1 VNIVIAT
8 GSSGGHLL
16 PAISFAKVFENQ
28 TRSRISFLL
37 SQPKSWEVPHE
48 LKPYDIFWVGSFPLP
63 RRIDLSLLAF
73 PFRLIANSIRIF
85 KWIHQQKPDC
95 VVGFGSFVSV
105 PALLSAKLLGIPTL
119 LHEQNFS
126 FGKANKL
133 ISPLVD
139 QVATSFPPRASET
152 NGRVVLTGNLLRKSV
167 IEKARES
174 SYVSLQ
180 EGDKLNILVVGGSQ
194 GSFFINSHFR
204 QALEELTTDELGKIR
219 VRHITGRAHHLEVAE
234 QYRKLPEVLEAE
246 VVPFDAHIEESY
258 GWSHWVIARSGAGV
272 LFELMALERPSLLIP
287 YPGAESHQVEN
298 ARYFESK
305 GACWD
310 MEESEVSVAVL
321 HKKISSLIVDPSPL
335 MQLTKQARKCKILD
349 GAERL
354 SQVAQK
360 IMRPNEN

>member
-1 VNIVIAT
+1 VNILIAT

-37 SQPKSWEVPHE
+37 SQPRSWEVPHE

-139 QVATSFPPRASET
+139 QVAMSFPPRTAQTNWSASP
-152 NGRVVLTGNLLRKSV
+152 K
-167 IEKARES
+167 
-174 SYVSLQ
+174 
-180 EGDKLNILVVGGSQ
+180 
-194 GSFFINSHFR
+194 
-204 QALEELTTDELGKIR
+204 
-219 VRHITGRAHHLEVAE
+219 
-234 QYRKLPEVLEAE
+234 EVLR
-246 VVPFDAHIEESY
+246 S
-258 GWSHWVIARSGAGV
+258 WS
-272 LFELMALERPSLLIP
+272 
-287 YPGAESHQVEN
+287 
-298 ARYFESK
+298 
-305 GACWD
+305 
-310 MEESEVSVAVL
+310 
-321 HKKISSLIVDPSPL
+321 
-335 MQLTKQARKCKILD
+335 KCFVREKRC
-349 GAERL
+349 G
-354 SQVAQK
+354 
-360 IMRPNEN
+360 

>member
-1 VNIVIAT
+1 MHIVIAT

-16 PAISFAKVFENQ
+16 PAISFAKVFENE

-37 SQPKSWEVPHE
+37 SQPRSWEVPSE
-48 LKPYDIFWVGSFPLP
+48 LTPYDIFWVGSFPLP
-63 RRIDLSLLAF
+63 RRLDLSLLTF
-73 PFRLIANSIRIF
+73 PFRLSVNSIRIF

-139 QVATSFPPRASET
+139 QVATSFPPRAADT

-174 SYVSLQ
+174 SYVSVQ

-194 GSFFINSHFR
+194 GSLRCGSKVPARREHRERTF
-204 QALEELTTDELGKIR
+204 AYR
-219 VRHITGRAHHLEVAE
+219 VRMSAASFGN
-234 QYRKLPEVLEAE
+234 
-246 VVPFDAHIEESY
+246 
-258 GWSHWVIARSGAGV
+258 GAKY
-272 LFELMALERPSLLIP
+272 L
-287 YPGAESHQVEN
+287 
-298 ARYFESK
+298 
-305 GACWD
+305 
-310 MEESEVSVAVL
+310 
-321 HKKISSLIVDPSPL
+321 
-335 MQLTKQARKCKILD
+335 
-349 GAERL
+349 
-354 SQVAQK
+354 
-360 IMRPNEN
+360 